1 MKTTTIRAAIAA
13 AFAIAASTMTAQADT
28 YYWKTGGM
36 FSTDAWTNA
45 VGSAITVANSATYV
59 DHDFVVNSGQDI
71 SSVAY
76 ADENNTECK
85 FNHCRPIQ
93 TIHYRLTPHKTSLSF
108 KKKSYLVAA

>member
-1 MKTTTIRAAIAA
+1 MSKRKLTGKAAILAA
-13 AFAIAASTMTAQADT
+13 GIVVSAMTAQADT

-36 FSTDAWTNA
+36 FYTDAWTNA

-59 DHDFVVNSGQDI
+59 EHDFVVNPGQDI

-85 FNHCRPIQ
+85 FNTKSLQLHGLMW
-93 TIHYRLTPHKTSLSF
+93 YRGK
-108 KKKSYLVAA
+108 YLEYCKFRLFGG